1 MKGVGRKNVLDVRYL
16 LPTFLTVFIISV
28 CQGFTINSKMNK
40 NHSMGITPGQKCKF
54 KIARERTVWRG
65 WLVLVNATAL
75 SFTPVWSSS
84 TEPASDKASE
94 VSLVMTKVSVQNSG
108 KCIFYIILVIS
119 HSTPVTTATYQD
131 VCGTD
136 SSVTAD
142 LLRVQPVTHHLY
154 ISITCELIVNL
165 ICGPNPESNAIV
177 SCLSLIHFSPNV
189 LQNLRAW
196 DFNLSSI
203 SPCMNKVH

>member
-1 MKGVGRKNVLDVRYL
+1 MLSYTSHWNTKDATVNKVLEAHLYSKMFTLKVMKGVGRKNVLDVRYL

-119 HSTPVTTATYQD
+119 HSTPVTTATYKMCVAQ
-131 VCGTD
+131 
-136 SSVTAD
+136 TAQWQ
-142 LLRVQPVTHHLY
+142 LIYSESCWSPI
-154 ISITCELIVNL
+154 IST
-165 ICGPNPESNAIV
+165 
-177 SCLSLIHFSPNV
+177 SP
-189 LQNLRAW
+189 
-196 DFNLSSI
+196 
-203 SPCMNKVH
+203 